1 MMDLTARYCVVM
13 GCYWSNIAVFSNY
26 ATVYLLGHGFSNT
39 AIGMMTAAASLMAA
53 LVQPALGAWADRP
66 RSPSVRN
73 ILLML
78 TGLFLLSAALVPLT
92 ADRSMALLV
101 LFYGAGIMLMQ
112 CMMPLTNALGTLN
125 NGDGRKVDF
134 GIGRGTGSLLYAVF
148 SVLIGQVTEKSGI
161 ALIPIAGAG
170 LYILLALSLT
180 AFPFKKTPVPRKKT
194 RAGFFRRYPGFATVL
209 FAAGCLYT
217 SHKLIG
223 NFAFQVI
230 VSKGGDSA
238 SLGVSYAIAA
248 LTELPVMFFFTR
260 LLKKMSAGKWLIV
273 SGFANLIKCAGTL
286 LVSSVAGYYG
296 VQFLQLLAFAVI
308 TVASVHY
315 VSGLMAPQ
323 DAVKGQAFFGVSSTA
338 GTIAASALGGRLLDM
353 SGVTAL
359 LIAAVAFAA
368 VSAAVMVWGV
378 RKCRAA

>member
-1 MMDLTARYCVVM
+1 MDLTTRYCVVM
-13 GCYWSNIAVFSNY
+13 GCYWSNFAVFSNY
-26 ATVYLLGHGFSNT
+26 ATVYLLGRGFSNT
-39 AIGMMTAAASLMAA
+39 AIGMMTAAASLLAA
-53 LVQPALGAWADRP
+53 LLQPALGAWADRP
-66 RSPSVRN
+66 RSPSVKN
-73 ILLML
+73 ILLLL
-78 TGLFLLSAALVPLT
+78 TGLFLVSAALVPLT
-92 ADRSMALLV
+92 ADRSREMLV
-101 LFYGAGIMLMQ
+101 LSYGAGIMLMQ
-112 CMMPLTNALGTLN
+112 CMMPLFNALGTLS
-125 NGDGRKVDF
+125 NGNGRKVDF
-134 GIGRGTGSLLYAVF
+134 GIGRGAGSLVYAVF
-148 SVLIGQVTEKSGI
+148 SVLIGQVTEKHGI
-161 ALIPIAGAG
+161 QLIPLTGVG
-170 LYILLALSLT
+170 LYILLTLCLT
-180 AFPFKKTPVPRKKT
+180 AFPFKKTPVPQRKT
-194 RAGFFRRYPGFATVL
+194 RAGFFKRYPGFMTVL

-223 NFAFQVI
+223 NFAYQVI

-248 LTELPVMFFFTR
+248 LTELPVMFFFSK
-260 LLKKMSAGKWLIV
+260 LLQKMSAGKWLIL
-273 SGFANLIKCAGTL
+273 SGFANLLKCAGTL

-315 VSGLMAPQ
+315 VAGLMAPQ

-359 LIAAVAFAA
+359 LIAAVLFAA